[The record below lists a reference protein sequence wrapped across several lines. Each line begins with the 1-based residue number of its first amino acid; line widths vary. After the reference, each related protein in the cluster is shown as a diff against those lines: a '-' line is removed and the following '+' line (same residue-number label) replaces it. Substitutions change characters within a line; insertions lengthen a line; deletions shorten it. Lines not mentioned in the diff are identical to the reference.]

1 MDGFALG
8 VEGGAVEDFVEG
20 LLGLADNL
28 YAALL
33 GVPAFTHHVDVHD
46 AAWARDLEFL
56 MLVHA
61 GLHLDGVGLLRA
73 VAVLGG
79 GAFQNGGRQVA
90 LVIAVVF
97 GGVGGCA
104 VFVVQTWDDGIDIRG
119 IVDELDALFPHR
131 AISAIDLH
139 RHHHHGCCAVRGL
152 AEELGVE
159 GLKLVFSCYPR
170 VMLSTAM
177 DSWRKIWAC
186 SLNLSGFSVVR

>member
-61 GLHLDGVGLLRA
+61 GLHLDGVGFLRA

-79 GAFQNGGRQVA
+79 GAFQYGSRQITLVIFSA
-90 LVIAVVF
+90 CPKHVRQQNVIAVSRIVTVF
-97 GGVGGCA
+97 
-104 VFVVQTWDDGIDIRG
+104 I
-119 IVDELDALFPHR
+119 
-131 AISAIDLH
+131 
-139 RHHHHGCCAVRGL
+139 
-152 AEELGVE
+152 
-159 GLKLVFSCYPR
+159 
-170 VMLSTAM
+170 
-177 DSWRKIWAC
+177 
-186 SLNLSGFSVVR
+186 